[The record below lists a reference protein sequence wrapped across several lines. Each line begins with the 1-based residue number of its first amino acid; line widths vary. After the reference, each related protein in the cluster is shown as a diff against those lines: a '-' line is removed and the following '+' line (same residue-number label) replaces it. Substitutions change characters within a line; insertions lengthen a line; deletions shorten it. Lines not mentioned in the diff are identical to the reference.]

1 MDSVNAPATATK
13 SNFQCP
19 FCLEDDLE
27 ARFNDFVVTHCC
39 KQPFH
44 FDCMEKWKANELSIQ
59 GREACTVPVK
69 PCQTYLSCMH
79 CRQNALP
86 VVNLNTL
93 AYSNSHSTGYCLPDL
108 ADFLKKRTNSR
119 QASSSENDQG
129 GAEGSNNSTT
139 TMASGS
145 TSLPASSVND
155 ARIRG
160 SEDHI
165 IPDLPTLVSQGL
177 KRRHEDLRSGIE
189 ELLAVQACVIGDQD
203 MLQEIAQQAP
213 DTFSTTQETVLYQGP
228 VPLALV
234 AAEHNHETCVKK
246 MAVNPN
252 MFRQSLTH
260 ALEDNDEGTLA
271 MLIRSDKLGFADL
284 HLLRAIE
291 RKDKKKAKSLL
302 AAGVDPYP
310 IAQNVIRADHSPAM
324 INFLLSLGLSGGK
337 IVLMAA
343 KAGNRVLLC
352 DFKASSELR
361 NIIRDGHFIE
371 AIILAAQ
378 QEHRGAL
385 RELTAFVTL
394 ADALLICVREHNEP
408 AIAAL
413 LKSGACLLDAM
424 VLAVSK
430 SQLELFEQLL
440 ARNIDDG
447 GHYLRLAAQSGDE
460 GLVQALLN
468 AGIDANGGDGPA
480 DTPLV
485 IATRNSHARVVSML
499 HDALGPDQRVNI
511 IVRST
516 REGTETELR
525 SLLASYPGAGQMFRE
540 MQRVISYLR
549 NQPGYGEPAIRRL
562 LDKMDVGKTVTIL
575 SEALKNNDDKML
587 ATLLTVGVDPNITD
601 CNGLPLLHA
610 AADRGDLQMVQLL
623 LERGAIADLLN
634 MEGKTAFSIAVRK
647 GYKSIANQLIKATG
661 GVDIE
666 SEVTAAVGRA
676 DVEMLRPLLGI
687 ADLGGT
693 KFRQLF
699 RQAAVS
705 EQRQVVSVFA
715 TQTTFSVEI
724 AFAMA
729 LGDNELQVVD
739 EFLKAGMDKSRCWS
753 ASGLLIA
760 AARKEEEKVK
770 MLMNNGIDPANDIKL
785 AAQARETEA
794 LSVLLSSFDNIEE
807 RNSQVKALIFSEVDN
822 PPVFSSLVDVERESG
837 AAGLRTIL
845 VSILAMSKQVRTD
858 LESVLTAKQI
868 ILAED
873 RDANRDANRKGKPE
887 DSPALNRQGGR
898 QRDIVEEPP
907 GHGNVRI
914 KSCDDAINDHQTHLE
929 RNEAVIRALIRAGA
943 DLDITDE
950 TRGSLLSQAI
960 QENCHDSVRSI
971 LAFLTRSGPTANTP
985 AASSQHSGGYIN
997 RDLSRVLTDA
1007 LVLAI
1012 GLDRQPMVKLL
1023 LDAVHGM
1030 KHVQWD
1036 LSRLN
1041 GTSDLLLG
1049 VAQTGNID
1057 LLRELWQLGVRATPS
1072 LIRIVQRVDE
1082 NKLHQF
1088 VRAGI
1093 KLNAADVGRGLHPLL
1108 LAAIMFAENSF
1119 TRVVRSIVSIT
1130 DNVDDVICD
1139 QQLTLQESVRSKL
1152 WQIVAEQHDRIMSV
1166 LVRAADGGNHRLF
1179 ETLAGNQEMADPL
1192 GRCLSDAARRG
1203 HRKVVS
1209 ELINIDVDINS
1220 EPEVFLYD
1228 VALEHPDIAKMVVN
1242 YWAGKANRN
1251 LPVIVESALTLATE
1265 KLTEQPSADRQ
1276 QTEQLCLFLK
1286 GLLGNTVPSQSTDYQ
1301 KPSGVKRH

>member
-1 MDSVNAPATATK
+1 MDLVNAPPTRAT
-13 SNFQCP
+13 NLELQCHLC
-19 FCLEDDLE
+19 FGELEGK
-27 ARFNDFVVTHCC
+27 FNDFVVTHCC
-39 KQPFH
+39 KKIIHSSCLQ
-44 FDCMEKWKANELSIQ
+44 KWRSERGSSLGK
-59 GREACTVPVK
+59 RACEVPVK
-69 PCQTYLSCMH
+69 PNRAYVSCML
-79 CRQNALP
+79 CKQNALP
-86 VVNLNTL
+86 AVNLNTL
-93 AYSNSHSTGYCLPDL
+93 VYSNSGSTHYCNPEIAAYLQ
-108 ADFLKKRTNSR
+108 KHIKSG
-119 QASSSENDQG
+119 QASSSGNDQSGQWG
-129 GAEGSNNSTT
+129 GSYSTT

-145 TSLPASSVND
+145 TSSSASSENG
-155 ARIRG
+155 ANSRG
-160 SEDHI
+160 SDDH
-165 IPDLPTLVSQGL
+165 IPDLPTLVRQGL
-177 KRRHEDLRSGIE
+177 KRNLEDLHSGIQE
-189 ELLAVQACVIGDQD
+189 PLAVQACVIGDQN
-203 MLQEIAQQAP
+203 MLQEIARQAP
-213 DTFSTTQETVLYQGP
+213 ATLRTPQESVFYRGA
-228 VPLALV
+228 VPPALV

-260 ALEDNDEGTLA
+260 ALEDNDESTLA

-324 INFLLSLGLSGGK
+324 INFLHSIGLSGGK

-343 KAGNRVLLC
+343 KAGNRVLLS

-361 NIIRDGHFIE
+361 NIIRDGHFVE

-385 RELTAFVTL
+385 QELTAFVTL
-394 ADALLICVREHNEP
+394 ADALCICVGEHNEP

-460 GLVQALLN
+460 GLIQALLN
-468 AGIDANGGDGPA
+468 AGIDASGGDGPA

-485 IATRNSHARVVSML
+485 IATRNNHAGVVSML
-499 HDALGPDQRVNI
+499 YDALGPDQRVNI

-540 MQRVISYLR
+540 MQQVINYLR

-562 LDKMDVGKTVTIL
+562 LDKMDVGKTVIIL

-587 ATLLTVGVDPNITD
+587 TTLLAVGVDPNITD

-610 AADRGDLQMVQLL
+610 AATRGDQQMVQLL

-647 GYKSIANQLIKATG
+647 GYKSIADQLIKATG

-676 DVEMLRPLLGI
+676 DVEMLRPLLGM

-699 RQAAVS
+699 HQAAVS

-729 LGDNELQVVD
+729 LGDNELKVAD

-760 AARKEEEKVK
+760 AVRKEEEKVK
-770 MLMNNGIDPANDIKL
+770 MLIRNGIDPANDIKL

-794 LSVLLSSFDNIEE
+794 LSVLLSSFDDIEA
-807 RNSQVKALIFSEVDN
+807 RNSQVKALMFSEVDN
-822 PPVFSSLVDVERESG
+822 PPVLSSLVDVERESG

-845 VSILAMSKQVRTD
+845 LSILARSKQVRTD
-858 LESVLTAKQI
+858 LESVLTVRQI

-873 RDANRDANRKGKPE
+873 RDENRKGKPE
-887 DSPALNRQGGR
+887 DSPALNRQGGW
-898 QRDIVEEPP
+898 QRDRVEEPP
-907 GHGNVRI
+907 GHGNLRI
-914 KSCDDAINDHQTHLE
+914 KSCDDAINDHRTHLE

-950 TRGSLLSQAI
+950 TRGSLLSQTI

-971 LAFLTRSGPTANTP
+971 LAFLARSGSTANIP
-985 AASSQHSGGYIN
+985 AASSQQSGGYIN

-1023 LDAVHGM
+1023 LDAVHKM
-1030 KHVQWD
+1030 KHVEWD

-1041 GTSDLLLG
+1041 GSSDLLLG
-1049 VAQTGNID
+1049 VAQTGNTD

-1072 LIRIVQRVDE
+1072 LIQIVQGADR
-1082 NKLHQF
+1082 NKLQQF

-1093 KLNAADVGRGLHPLL
+1093 KLNAADVGGDVHPLL
-1108 LAAIMFAENSF
+1108 LAAILFAENSLIYL
-1119 TRVVRSIVSIT
+1119 VRSIVSIT

-1152 WQIVAEQHDRIMSV
+1152 WQIVAEQHDHMMSL

-1179 ETLAGNQEMADPL
+1179 ETLAGNQKMAGPL

-1251 LPVIVESALTLATE
+1251 PQVIIKSALTLATR

-1276 QTEQLCLFLK
+1276 QTEQLCVFLK
-1286 GLLGNTVPSQSTDYQ
+1286 GLLSSNTLHSQSTDYQ
-1301 KPSGVKRH
+1301 QPFRVQR

>member
-1 MDSVNAPATATK
+1 MDPVNALPATATK

-44 FDCMEKWKANELSIQ
+44 FDCLEKWKANDLSLQ
-59 GREACTVPVK
+59 GRGACSVPVK

-86 VVNLNTL
+86 VVNLETL
-93 AYSNSHSTGYCLPDL
+93 AYSNSGSTGYCLSDL
-108 ADFLKKRTNSR
+108 ADYLKKRTNSG
-119 QASSSENDQG
+119 QASSSGNDQG

-177 KRRHEDLRSGIE
+177 KRRHEDLRSGVE

-213 DTFSTTQETVLYQGP
+213 HTFHTTQKTVFYHGP

-234 AAEHNHETCVKK
+234 AAEHNHETCFKK
-246 MAVNPN
+246 IAVDQN
-252 MFRQSLTH
+252 MFRLSMTH
-260 ALEDNDEGTLA
+260 ALEDKDESTLA
-271 MLIRSDKLGFADL
+271 MLVRSDKSGLANL
-284 HLLRAIE
+284 HLLQAIE
-291 RKDKKKAKSLL
+291 RKDKPKAKLL
-302 AAGVDPYP
+302 LDAGVDLYSAAKNA
-310 IAQNVIRADHSPAM
+310 IEDDHSPAT
-324 INFLLSLGLSGGK
+324 IGFLYDLGFSGGK

-343 KAGNRVLLC
+343 EAGNRGLLR

-361 NIIRDGHFIE
+361 NIIRDGHFVE

-378 QEHRGAL
+378 QEERAAL
-385 RELTAFVTL
+385 QELTAFVTL
-394 ADALLICVREHNEP
+394 ADALCICVRAHNEP

-413 LKSGACLLDAM
+413 LKSGASLLDAM

-468 AGIDANGGDGPA
+468 AGIDANGGDDQA

-485 IATRNSHARVVSML
+485 IATRNSHAGVVSIL
-499 HDALGPDQRVNI
+499 HDALGPDKRVNI
-511 IVRST
+511 IVRSA

-525 SLLASYPGAGQMFRE
+525 SLLASYPVTGQMFRE
-540 MQRVISYLR
+540 MQRVINYLR
-549 NQPGYGEPAIRRL
+549 DQPGYGEPAIRQL
-562 LDKMDVGKTVTIL
+562 LDKMDVGKTVIIL

-587 ATLLTVGVDPNITD
+587 ATLLAVGVDPNITD

-623 LERGAIADLLN
+623 LERGAIADLQN

-647 GYKSIANQLIKATG
+647 GYKSIADQLIKATG

-676 DVEMLRPLLGI
+676 DVEMLRHLLGM

-699 RQAAVS
+699 HQAAVS

-715 TQTTFSVEI
+715 MQKTISVEI

-729 LGDNELQVVD
+729 LGDNELKVVD

-770 MLMNNGIDPANDIKL
+770 MLIHNGIDPANDIKL

-794 LSVLLSSFDNIEE
+794 LSVLLSSFDDIEA
-807 RNSQVKALIFSEVDN
+807 RNSQVKALIFSEVN
-822 PPVFSSLVDVERESG
+822 NQPVLSSLVDVERESG

-845 VSILAMSKQVRTD
+845 LSILAMSKQVRND
-858 LESVLTAKQI
+858 LESVLTVRQI
-868 ILAED
+868 ILDE
-873 RDANRDANRKGKPE
+873 NRKGKPE
-887 DSPALNRQGGR
+887 GSPALNRQGGW
-898 QRDIVEEPP
+898 QRDRVEEQPD
-907 GHGNVRI
+907 HSNLRI
-914 KSCDDAINDHQTHLE
+914 KSCDDAIKEHRAHLE
-929 RNEAVIRALIRAGA
+929 RNEAVIRALIRAGV
-943 DLDITDE
+943 DLDITDDTE
-950 TRGSLLSQAI
+950 GSLLSQAI
-960 QENCHDSVRSI
+960 QENCRDSVRSI
-971 LAFLTRSGPTANTP
+971 LDFLTRSGPTANSP
-985 AASSQHSGGYIN
+985 AASSQQSGGYIN
-997 RDLSRVLTDA
+997 RDLSRILTDA
-1007 LVLAI
+1007 LLLAI

-1023 LDAVHGM
+1023 LDAVRGM
-1030 KHVQWD
+1030 KHVEWD

-1041 GTSDLLLG
+1041 GSSDLLLG
-1049 VAQTGNID
+1049 VAQTGNTD
-1057 LLRELWQLGVRATPS
+1057 LLRELWQLGVRATPGV
-1072 LIRIVQRVDE
+1072 IQIVQDPDM
-1082 NKLHQF
+1082 NKLQQF

-1093 KLNAADVGRGLHPLL
+1093 KLNAADVGGDVHPLL
-1108 LAAIMFAENSF
+1108 LAAILFAENSF
-1119 TRVVRSIVSIT
+1119 AQLVRSIVSIT
-1130 DNVDDVICD
+1130 DNVDDVICH

-1179 ETLAGNQEMADPL
+1179 ETLAGDQKMAGPL

-1228 VALEHPDIAKMVVN
+1228 VALKHPDIAKMVVN

-1251 LPVIVESALTLATE
+1251 PQVIIKSALTLATG

-1276 QTEQLCLFLK
+1276 QTEQLCVCLK

>member
-1 MDSVNAPATATK
+1 
-13 SNFQCP
+13 
-19 FCLEDDLE
+19 
-27 ARFNDFVVTHCC
+27 
-39 KQPFH
+39 
-44 FDCMEKWKANELSIQ
+44 
-59 GREACTVPVK
+59 
-69 PCQTYLSCMH
+69 
-79 CRQNALP
+79 
-86 VVNLNTL
+86 
-93 AYSNSHSTGYCLPDL
+93 
-108 ADFLKKRTNSR
+108 
-119 QASSSENDQG
+119 
-129 GAEGSNNSTT
+129 
-139 TMASGS
+139 
-145 TSLPASSVND
+145 
-155 ARIRG
+155 
-160 SEDHI
+160 
-165 IPDLPTLVSQGL
+165 
-177 KRRHEDLRSGIE
+177 
-189 ELLAVQACVIGDQD
+189 
-203 MLQEIAQQAP
+203 
-213 DTFSTTQETVLYQGP
+213 
-228 VPLALV
+228 
-234 AAEHNHETCVKK
+234 
-246 MAVNPN
+246 
-252 MFRQSLTH
+252 
-260 ALEDNDEGTLA
+260 
-271 MLIRSDKLGFADL
+271 
-284 HLLRAIE
+284 
-291 RKDKKKAKSLL
+291 
-302 AAGVDPYP
+302 
-310 IAQNVIRADHSPAM
+310 
-324 INFLLSLGLSGGK
+324 
-337 IVLMAA
+337 
-343 KAGNRVLLC
+343 
-352 DFKASSELR
+352 
-361 NIIRDGHFIE
+361 
-371 AIILAAQ
+371 
-378 QEHRGAL
+378 
-385 RELTAFVTL
+385 
-394 ADALLICVREHNEP
+394 
-408 AIAAL
+408 
-413 LKSGACLLDAM
+413 
-424 VLAVSK
+424 
-430 SQLELFEQLL
+430 
-440 ARNIDDG
+440 
-447 GHYLRLAAQSGDE
+447 
-460 GLVQALLN
+460 
-468 AGIDANGGDGPA
+468 
-480 DTPLV
+480 
-485 IATRNSHARVVSML
+485 
-499 HDALGPDQRVNI
+499 
-511 IVRST
+511 
-516 REGTETELR
+516 
-525 SLLASYPGAGQMFRE
+525 
-540 MQRVISYLR
+540 
-549 NQPGYGEPAIRRL
+549 
-562 LDKMDVGKTVTIL
+562 MDVGKTVIIL

-587 ATLLTVGVDPNITD
+587 ATLLAVGVDPNITD

-610 AADRGDLQMVQLL
+610 AADRGDLQMVKLL

-647 GYKSIANQLIKATG
+647 GYKSIADQLIKATG

-729 LGDNELQVVD
+729 LGDNELKVVD
-739 EFLKAGMDKSRCWS
+739 EFLKAGMDTSRCWS

-770 MLMNNGIDPANDIKL
+770 MLMHNGIDPANDIKL

-794 LSVLLSSFDNIEE
+794 LSVLLSSFDDIEA

-822 PPVFSSLVDVERESG
+822 PPVLSSLVDVERESG

-858 LESVLTAKQI
+858 LESVLTVKQI

-898 QRDIVEEPP
+898 QRAIVEEPP

-971 LAFLTRSGPTANTP
+971 LDFLTRSGPTANSP

-1072 LIRIVQRVDE
+1072 LIQIVQNADG
-1082 NKLHQF
+1082 NKLQQF

-1093 KLNAADVGRGLHPLL
+1093 KLNAADVGGDVHPLL
-1108 LAAIMFAENSF
+1108 LAAILFAENSF
-1119 TRVVRSIVSIT
+1119 IDVVRSIVSIT

-1179 ETLAGNQEMADPL
+1179 ETLAGDQKMAGPL

-1220 EPEVFLYD
+1220 
-1228 VALEHPDIAKMVVN
+1228 
-1242 YWAGKANRN
+1242 
-1251 LPVIVESALTLATE
+1251 
-1265 KLTEQPSADRQ
+1265 
-1276 QTEQLCLFLK
+1276 
-1286 GLLGNTVPSQSTDYQ
+1286 
-1301 KPSGVKRH
+1301 